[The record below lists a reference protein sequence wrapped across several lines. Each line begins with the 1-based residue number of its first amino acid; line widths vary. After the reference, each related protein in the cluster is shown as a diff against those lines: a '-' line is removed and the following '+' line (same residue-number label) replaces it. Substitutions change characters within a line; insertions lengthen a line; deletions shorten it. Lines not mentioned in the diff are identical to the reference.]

1 MMSLISKLNFRIGKL
16 IGRERRDKPVAHKD
30 ALPGAYTVPQDRQL
44 NAEERTLIEWLIA
57 NGIPEAKNY
66 AQQLEGLHVVSHCS
80 CGCPTVDLAVV
91 NAQASTT
98 GPSRI
103 LADFLGLPPEGK
115 QVGVTLHAREGK
127 LSELEVYPRGETV
140 GPALP
145 RIETLNPFDRPK
157 DWA

>member
-1 MMSLISKLNFRIGKL
+1 MSLISKLISRIGKSL
-16 IGRERRDKPVAHKD
+16 GRWGKDKPAPHKD
-30 ALPGAYTVPQDRQL
+30 ASPGAYTIPENRQL

-103 LADFLGLPPEGK
+103 LADFLGVTPEGQ
-115 QVGVTLHAREGK
+115 QVGVMLHAREGK
-127 LSELEVYPRGETV
+127 ISELEVYPMDETV
-140 GPALP
+140 GSSLP
-145 RIETLNPFDRPK
+145 KIESLNPFDRPK

>member
-1 MMSLISKLNFRIGKL
+1 V
-16 IGRERRDKPVAHKD
+16 PHKEGS
-30 ALPGAYTVPQDRQL
+30 PSAYTIPENRQL

-91 NAQASTT
+91 DAQASTT

-103 LADFLGLPPEGK
+103 LADFLGVTPEGQ
-115 QVGVTLHAREGK
+115 QVGVALHAREGK
-127 LSELEVYPRGETV
+127 ISELEVYAMGQTI
-140 GPALP
+140 GSLP
-145 RIETLNPFDRPK
+145 KIETLNPFDRPK